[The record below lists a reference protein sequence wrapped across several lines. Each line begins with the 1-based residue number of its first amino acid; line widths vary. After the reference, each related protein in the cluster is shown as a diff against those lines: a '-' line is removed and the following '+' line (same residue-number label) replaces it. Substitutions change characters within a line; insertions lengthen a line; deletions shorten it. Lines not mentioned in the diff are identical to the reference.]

1 MSFVISVYFYIFCV
15 ISVTTKNSHPE
26 NMALAALWLCC
37 DDRKIINEAIAEQM
51 AGLLHLT

>member
-1 MSFVISVYFYIFCV
+1 VYFYIFCV